1 VGVWLGD
8 RLWFSSGLGSR
19 KARNLAADPR
29 CTLTTDDTRDPV
41 VPEGTAERVSDG
53 GRIAAFVAAVN
64 AKHDAGMTEGFQDP
78 GANGT
83 CAVAP
88 ERVFAISGDDFVGSP
103 TRWRFPLR
111 DSDR

>member
-1 VGVWLGD
+1 MPVWGVWLGD
-8 RLWFSSGLGSR
+8 RLWFSSGLQSR

-29 CTLTTDDTRDPV
+29 CTLTTEDTRDPV
-41 VPEGTAERVSDG
+41 VPEGTAERVTDG

-64 AKHDAGMTEGFQDP
+64 AKYYAGMTEGSQDP

-83 CAVAP
+83 YAVAP

-103 TRWRFPLR
+103 TRWRFPPT
-111 DSDR
+111 